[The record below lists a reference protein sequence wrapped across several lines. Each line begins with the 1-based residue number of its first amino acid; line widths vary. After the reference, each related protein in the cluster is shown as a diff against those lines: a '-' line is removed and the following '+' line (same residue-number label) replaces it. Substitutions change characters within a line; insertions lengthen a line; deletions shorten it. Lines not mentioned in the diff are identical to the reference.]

1 MQMASAKQEKMFAL
15 VEQKKADQ
23 SVKDFCASNNIGEA
37 SYYYW
42 QKKFRTGSDTS
53 GLAGAFTPIQVS
65 SAAAGQALATIELP
79 TGSLITVYHPEAF
92 SYIQPLL

>member
-1 MQMASAKQEKMFAL
+1 MASAKQEKMFTL
-15 VEQKKADQ
+15 VEQKKPDQ
-23 SVKDFCASNNIGEA
+23 SVKDFCAANDIGEA

-42 QKKFRTGSDTS
+42 RKKFRTGGDTAGS
-53 GLAGAFTPIQVS
+53 AGAFIPIEV
-65 SAAAGQALATIELP
+65 SAAAAGSALATIQLP